1 MNGIGEDD
9 DTKKQLFFT
18 TSDFVKRLNANVAE
32 LEGPEEV
39 NKPRFELQKK
49 LPDGSTRKAYDDELA
64 AADMQT
70 KIKQAAEQVSY
81 LKTPEEKLEW
91 ATQQR
96 QEGNKLY
103 SAGKYKEA
111 MDVYLSSLV
120 AKPQEG
126 GNSTVSTTNYEAVYS
141 SEIVLPV
148 LNNLAQASLQL
159 CMSTNY
165 EAVYSSEIVLPVLNN
180 LAQASLQLCM
190 YRKAETFCTIAIDE
204 IMKQEEF
211 IAMQSSQQQDRDS
224 KEGRDTLKQM
234 AKIYFRRGKSRRLRG
249 NYEEAKKDIEEALC
263 LIGTQNET
271 SERKALDRELQ
282 KIEQAATMAE
292 KNIKRQV
299 KAMQKILGGTAEQQS
314 SETIERDED
323 RACVEQNHDNL
334 PMPVSTVESA
344 APHPDVSDHV
354 GLYGDLRQR
363 RAFSTLKAK
372 PKKGR
377 VESTAAR
384 DEDRSHV
391 MNEDIELSYWQHY
404 LLVIGTLAEKALEW
418 IGDEETLAVD
428 SDRDE

>member
-1 MNGIGEDD
+1 MSSKTALSDQGCKHSAPMNGIGEDD

-126 GNSTVSTTNYEAVYS
+126 GNSTVST
-141 SEIVLPV
+141 
-148 LNNLAQASLQL
+148 
-159 CMSTNY
+159 TNY